1 MNLTPIAVFGLLGF
15 LGAFFPAQTKQSSGA
30 SRMALTTYED
40 ACTGLDDAQCCAQ
53 SLEIAGWKATGDQLP
68 KAAKRSVLMSCGG
81 SEKVV
86 PDGACRNIALM
97 RGFGAKDV
105 SALCAAETLQ
115 KRCKDSESCDACV
128 RDLDRLKFKNGARA
142 CYAVTHVPERADAAK
157 VIVVQPSQVQPGQP
171 NADGAIVVR
180 KRRTVVQ

>member
-1 MNLTPIAVFGLLGF
+1 
-15 LGAFFPAQTKQSSGA
+15 
-30 SRMALTTYED
+30 MALTTYED

-53 SLEIAGWKATGDQLP
+53 SLEIAGFKATGDQLS
-68 KAAKRSVLMSCGG
+68 KTVKRSVQMSCGG

-86 PDGACRNIALM
+86 PDGACRNIAMM

-105 SALCAAETLQ
+105 SALCAEGSLQ

-128 RDLDRLKFKNGARA
+128 RDLDRLKFKNGVRA

-157 VIVVQPSQVQPGQP
+157 VIVVQQGQATGQP
-171 NADGAIVVR
+171 NADGAIVIR